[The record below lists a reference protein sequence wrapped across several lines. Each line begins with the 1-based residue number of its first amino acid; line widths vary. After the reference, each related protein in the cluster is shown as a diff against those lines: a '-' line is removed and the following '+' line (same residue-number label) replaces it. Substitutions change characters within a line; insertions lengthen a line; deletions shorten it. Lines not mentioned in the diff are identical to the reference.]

1 MAEQTVRI
9 NVPRIRIRFPGTY
22 VFLFIIAVSLIVF
35 FLGYIAGKVNSPDAE
50 ITFLAIAMF
59 VSLIL
64 AVSYWNEYNKLSPF
78 RPRRGTVLVLEIG
91 SLGRA
96 HFTRYRVD
104 PSGTVFDAEDKPV
117 GRYDA
122 ARNAFI
128 LTDEPVP
135 AHEITFWSDNFK
147 TPLMI
152 YNRVSNTFFT
162 RESLSKGEELVTSI
176 SNTINAKISTI
187 YRLIELAARETSRQ
201 IAKTAK
207 KGLVSKKAMFWI
219 ALILVIIM
227 LLILGGGIVLPYL
240 QSLFTPPHA
249 ATTSGSGGGQ
259 IIVPR

>member
-1 MAEQTVRI
+1 MAKPIVRVNI
-9 NVPRIRIRFPGTY
+9 PRVRIRFPGSY
-22 VFLFIIAVSLIVF
+22 VFLFIITASLIVF
-35 FLGYIAGKVNSPDAE
+35 FLGYIAGKVNSADAE
-50 ITFLAIAMF
+50 ITFLAIAM
-59 VSLIL
+59 VISLVL
-64 AVSYWNEYNKLSPF
+64 VASYWKEYSKLAPF
-78 RPRRGTVLVLEIG
+78 KPQKGTVLVLEIG

-96 HFTRYRVD
+96 HFTRYKVD
-104 PSGTVFDAEDKPV
+104 PSGTVYDAEDKPV

-135 AHEITFWSDNFK
+135 AHEVTFWNDNFK

-162 RESLSKGEELVTSI
+162 RESLAKGEELITSI

-207 KGLVSKKAMFWI
+207 KGMFSGKTLFWI
-219 ALILVIIM
+219 FLIIAIM
-227 LLILGGGIVLPYL
+227 LLLLLSGGIILPYL

-249 ATTSGSGGGQ
+249 ATAPSGGGGQ

>member
-1 MAEQTVRI
+1 MSI
-9 NVPRIRIRFPGTY
+9 PRVRIRFPGAY
-22 VFLFIIAVSLIVF
+22 IFLFIIAAVLIAF
-35 FLGYIAGKVNSPDAE
+35 FLGYIAGKVNSTDAE
-50 ITFLAIAMF
+50 MTFLAIAML
-59 VSLIL
+59 VSLVL
-64 AVSYWNEYNKLSPF
+64 AASYWKEYSKLSPF
-78 RPRRGTVLVLEIG
+78 KPQKGTVLVLEIG

-96 HFTRYRVD
+96 HFTRYRAD
-104 PSGTVFDAEDKPV
+104 PSGTVYDAEDKPV

-128 LTDEPVP
+128 LSDEPVP
-135 AHEITFWSDNFK
+135 MHEVTFWNDNFK

-162 RESLSKGEELVTSI
+162 RESLARGEELITSI

-207 KGLVSKKAMFWI
+207 KGLVSRKAMLWI
-219 ALILVIIM
+219 VLILAIM
-227 LLILGGGIVLPYL
+227 LMLILGGGIILPYL
-240 QSLFTPPHA
+240 QSLFTPQH
-249 ATTSGSGGGQ
+249 ATTAPSGGGGQ

>member
-1 MAEQTVRI
+1 M
-9 NVPRIRIRFPGTY
+9 
-22 VFLFIIAVSLIVF
+22 LVSLV
-35 FLGYIAGKVNSPDAE
+35 
-50 ITFLAIAMF
+50 LAA
-59 VSLIL
+59 
-64 AVSYWNEYNKLSPF
+64 SYWKEYSKLSPF
-78 RPRRGTVLVLEIG
+78 KPQKGTVLVLEIG

-96 HFTRYRVD
+96 HFTRYKVD
-104 PSGTVFDAEDKPV
+104 PSGTVYDAEDKPV

-128 LTDEPVP
+128 LSDEPVP
-135 AHEITFWSDNFK
+135 VHEATFWSDNFK

-162 RESLSKGEELVTSI
+162 RESLARGEELITSI

-207 KGLVSKKAMFWI
+207 KGLVSRKAMLWI
-219 ALILVIIM
+219 VLILAIM
-227 LLILGGGIVLPYL
+227 LMLILGGGIILPYL

-249 ATTSGSGGGQ
+249 TTAPSSGGGQ